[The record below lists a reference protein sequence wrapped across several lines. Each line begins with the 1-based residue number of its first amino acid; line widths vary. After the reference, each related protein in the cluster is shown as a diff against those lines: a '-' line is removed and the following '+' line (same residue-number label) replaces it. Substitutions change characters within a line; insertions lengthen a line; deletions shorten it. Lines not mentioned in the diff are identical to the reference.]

1 VVGGRGCLLPPLV
14 GVCSDKPT
22 ARQVAVTTTDLALNV
37 PSSSPL
43 ARLETAR
50 RLLAEVRSVDEVKA
64 IHDAPKPH
72 GSMRARR
79 DWDWKHRTTPR
90 KSTSAPNASLV
101 NCWAP
106 STRTRRQFQAV
117 AACDRFEQGRQV
129 AGSGCLKEPV
139 FALAGDCRR
148 TRTGS
153 SPLLEFQ
160 TDPLLV
166 LPLSIGM
173 SPAYA
178 SRVAATARLS

>member
-1 VVGGRGCLLPPLV
+1 MPTTAAGWSLLRQANRATSCRDDHRSGSERPLIVATGPAGDRPAVARQGPQRGRGQSHPRRAEA
-14 GVCSDKPT
+14 
-22 ARQVAVTTTDLALNV
+22 ARILCA
-37 PSSSPL
+37 PG
-43 ARLETAR
+43 
-50 RLLAEVRSVDEVKA
+50 A
-64 IHDAPKPH
+64 IWIESTERCR
-72 GSMRARR
+72 GNQ
-79 DWDWKHRTTPR
+79 TP
-90 KSTSAPNASLV
+90 PNASLV

-106 STRTRRQFQAV
+106 STRPRRQFQPV
-117 AACDRFEQGRQV
+117 AACGRFEQARQV

-148 TRTGS
+148 ARTGS

-178 SRVAATARLS
+178 SRVAATARPS